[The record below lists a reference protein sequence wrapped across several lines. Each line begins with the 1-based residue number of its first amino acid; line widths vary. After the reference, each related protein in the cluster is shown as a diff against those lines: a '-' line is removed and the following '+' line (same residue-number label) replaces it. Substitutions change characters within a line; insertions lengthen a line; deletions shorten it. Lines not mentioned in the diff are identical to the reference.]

1 MKSSTVFLI
10 LGILIVS
17 VGLAWI
23 VSGGLAG
30 HTGDTVSQTPVRTAV
45 PSTLAQVQTTVT
57 DIVTTEAV
65 PITEAPVTPAATG
78 SPTVATPQVTTT
90 APVSG
95 DDVTNHFLDIAY
107 RSTNRLERLNYESGK
122 ARVVISA
129 ISASNDDIAL
139 IEKTVLDFNDASRTV
154 KLSENV
160 KDTGSGDIVIKF
172 LTEDGLSAINLA
184 EAPASATLSENL
196 TNGELY
202 QGSTLAAKIMRGT
215 IYINADLKQE
225 ARRHILVKSL
235 MYQMGLTGETT
246 KYPDS
251 VFSATENTNVDFTP
265 VDKKAIAILYEPG
278 LYNGMTMDQIRNIIY
293 IP

>member
-1 MKSSTVFLI
+1 MKSSMVFLI

-17 VGLAWI
+17 GGLAWI
-23 VSGGLAG
+23 LSGGTG
-30 HTGDTVSQTPVRTAV
+30 HTGDTVSQTPARTAV
-45 PSTLAQVQTTVT
+45 PSTLPQVQTTVP

-65 PITEAPVTPAATG
+65 TIPEAPVTPAATAPPAV
-78 SPTVATPQVTTT
+78 STPQVTTT
-90 APVSG
+90 ASVSG

-139 IEKTVLDFNDASRTV
+139 IERTVGDFNGVSRTV

-160 KDTGSGDIVIKF
+160 KDSGTGDIVIKF

-184 EAPASATLSENL
+184 EAPASGTLSENL

-215 IYINADLKQE
+215 IYINANLKEE
-225 ARRHILVKSL
+225 ARRHIMVKSL

-278 LYNGMTMDQIRNIIY
+278 LYNGMTMDQIRSILY